1 MGLTLILGPMKS
13 GKSLELISY
22 FAPLRYTNI
31 SFGLFQSARNVRDK
45 NVWTRDGLQ
54 LEAKKI
60 ESLSEILDDNYQI
73 VGIDEIHMFPA
84 DEAWVLDKILKRG
97 CRLIVSGLDTD
108 YRGKMFDII
117 KKVLELGPSEVR
129 YRKAVCEICKNPNA
143 VYTQLLKD
151 DSPILE
157 GLPSVLPED
166 GTYGYKVVCRSCF
179 KRKNEA

>member
-13 GKSLELISY
+13 GKSLELISH
-22 FAPLRYTNI
+22 FTSLKYTNI
-31 SFGLFQSARNVRDK
+31 SFGLFQSAKNTRDK
-45 NVWTRDGLQ
+45 NVWTRDGLS

-60 ESLSEILDDNYQI
+60 ESLTEILDENYEI

-84 DEAWVLDKILKRG
+84 QEVWVLDKILKRG
-97 CRLIVSGLDTD
+97 CRLIISGLDTD
-108 YRGKMFDII
+108 YKGMMFDTV
-117 KKVLELGPSEVR
+117 KKVFELGPSEVR

-151 DSPILE
+151 GVPILE

-166 GTYGYKVVCRSCF
+166 GTFQYKVVCRSCF
-179 KRKNEA
+179 KRKSDS